1 MTDRVYPF
9 GINVNYRTYPDAG
22 VIETWVDAVNNG
34 KKMSSC
40 ANLRR
45 AICRCAWATVY
56 LTSFYGSWAN
66 DTRMEEEP
74 LTHGMKIIKNK
85 DGLRN
90 THTAHPEVMFSLDGR
105 PRENEGRVI
114 GAAPSTPAITAS
126 RIDTDDS
133 DYHHFFAGINED
145 NSAYTLAKGE
155 TFTTP
160 ALALAY
166 LQEGKGGVSRQ
177 FHTGRAATVLLHG
190 TETRK
195 ILLNSWRAVLRHQR
209 ARHARYD

>member
-1 MTDRVYPF
+1 
-9 GINVNYRTYPDAG
+9 
-22 VIETWVDAVNNG
+22 
-34 KKMSSC
+34 
-40 ANLRR
+40 
-45 AICRCAWATVY
+45 
-56 LTSFYGSWAN
+56 
-66 DTRMEEEP
+66 MEEEP

-90 THTAHPEVMFSLDGR
+90 THTAHPEVMFSLDGK

-114 GAAPSTPAITAS
+114 GAALEYPGNYRL

-166 LQEGKGGVSRQ
+166 SQEGKGGVSRQ
-177 FHTGRAATVLLHG
+177 FHNWARRHRLAHG
-190 TETRK
+190 TESRK
-195 ILLNSWRAVLRHQR
+195 ILLNSWEGVYFDINEQGMHAMIDDIASMGGELFVMDDGWFGVKYPRNNDSSSLGDWIVDTRKLPKGIGNLVDKAAVPE
-209 ARHARYD
+209 